1 MQEQLAQRRDIT
13 PRVDRYRAAQE
24 VTHKGHEDPES
35 FNTFIVKYV
44 GKKEFS
50 FNNVDVPEDGT
61 DERRLKQFWNLEGES
76 QDGQTVFDQHN
87 SELNSNMSFY
97 GHPGSHNEDKL
108 EGTSFQQ
115 SQFSDRFRREKDG
128 SRAENDRRFSSKV
141 TKGQQADVHENAK
154 DASNINRMVTQ
165 HACSLQM
172 SINDQNVA
180 GTAFNRKDAE
190 FKIEKDFRDNNKIL
204 KA

>member
-1 MQEQLAQRRDIT
+1 M
-13 PRVDRYRAAQE
+13 AQE
-24 VTHKGHEDPES
+24 ATHKGHEDPES

-61 DERRLKQFWNLEGES
+61 DERRLKQFWNRES
-76 QDGQTVFDQHN
+76 ESHDGQTVFDQHN
-87 SELNSNMSFY
+87 SELNSNASFY
-97 GHPGSHNEDKL
+97 GHPGSQNEDKL
-108 EGTSFQQ
+108 ERTSFQL

-128 SRAENDRRFSSKV
+128 GRAGEGRRCSNKSSV
-141 TKGQQADVHENAK
+141 HRMAKGQQADVHENAK
-154 DASNINRMVTQ
+154 EASTINRMVTQ

-180 GTAFNRKDAE
+180 GAAFNRKDAE